1 MWMVFLDKIILT
13 KILIGKSIKIL
24 MKNGK
29 IQMIMK
35 HLNVFPYSQWLVKG
49 SRLKRGS

>member
-1 MWMVFLDKIILT
+1 MGMVFLDKIILT
-13 KILIGKSIKIL
+13 RNLIGKSIKIL

-35 HLNVFPYSQWLVKG
+35 HLDAFTHF
-49 SRLKRGS
+49 